1 MRLFPGMSYYILLLA
16 VAQFQIHA
24 RYFTKMLNTFSSAP
38 FYTDSVC
45 LPDINAA
52 VPEYIRENPK
62 FYPFFEGA
70 IGTIDGTHFDC
81 SGTPEQCALACDRK
95 GRVTQNCLA
104 ACDFTQRFVYM
115 FSGWEGSITDSTM
128 FNDACITDLY
138 VPTASGHYYLA
149 DAGFPN
155 SISLMLIEGYVIISE
170 NGARLSFGTV

>member
-38 FYTDSVC
+38 FYTDFVC

-95 GRVTQNCLA
+95 GCVTQNCLA

-128 FNDACITDLY
+128 FNDACTTDLY
-138 VPTASGHYYLA
+138 VPTASGRYYLA